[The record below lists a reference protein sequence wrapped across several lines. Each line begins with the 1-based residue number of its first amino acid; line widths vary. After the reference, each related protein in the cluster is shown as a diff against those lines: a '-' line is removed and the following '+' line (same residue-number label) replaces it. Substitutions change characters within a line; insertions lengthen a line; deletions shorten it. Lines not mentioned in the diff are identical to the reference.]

1 MLCVFSSPENYTKIL
16 INESRSVYILNTSES
31 FIMVIVES
39 TSYLK
44 ESKSGAFA
52 IEVEKNAKRLDHIV
66 EINIFKTAGSSKD

>member
-1 MLCVFSSPENYTKIL
+1 
-16 INESRSVYILNTSES
+16 
-31 FIMVIVES
+31 MVIVES
-39 TSYLK
+39 TSYLN